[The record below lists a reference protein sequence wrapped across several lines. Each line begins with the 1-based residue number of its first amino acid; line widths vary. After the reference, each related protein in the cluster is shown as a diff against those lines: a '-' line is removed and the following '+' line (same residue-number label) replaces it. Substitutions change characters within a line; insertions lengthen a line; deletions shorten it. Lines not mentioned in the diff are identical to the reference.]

1 MSYGRLIRVVDRMAV
16 RMREVGVGRW
26 GIVGLHIADP
36 MLHALAALSLLR
48 LSVASV
54 TLPDARVPHGL
65 PVEVIFSDQSS
76 GARSSNIREISFSW
90 LNDEESSSRSVIE
103 LVVPVGEFAR
113 VMLTSGSTGF
123 PKAVPISWQDL
134 AWRLAS
140 YDYAYGSGF
149 AQASRRLLNF
159 MSLNSSLGYMYLL
172 YVLQRGGT
180 MCFPS
185 AEFELTVAACNGYRI
200 EGLVSSPITLSEI
213 VRAADGRRG
222 LFETVQAVFTTG
234 SRLDA
239 SLAHSVT
246 RTVCPHV
253 VSSYG
258 STEIGSIA
266 SGSASTLLRGE
277 HCVGR
282 LLPDV
287 EAAAFDGDARLPEG
301 SIGQLGFKARGG
313 VAGYLSVHDAGCS
326 SSESHFRNGWFLP
339 GDMGFCENGLLF
351 VVGRAANVLNI
362 GGDKI
367 AAEKVEQTLR
377 TVPGVADAVAVTFM
391 NKHGVER
398 LAVHLV
404 TCPGWSLDMLLACTV
419 ESLPAS
425 AQPEMVA
432 TWDKLPKTVTGK
444 LDRQALD
451 SGGGKVVFRRE
462 WT

>member
-1 MSYGRLIRVVDRMAV
+1 MQIFSRIQHQASFNAAATALISPDSPIRLMSYGRLIRVVDRMAV

-222 LFETVQAVFTTG
+222 SSAKVSPHPA
-234 SRLDA
+234 R
-239 SLAHSVT
+239 SVHHREPT
-246 RTVCPHV
+246 
-253 VSSYG
+253 
-258 STEIGSIA
+258 
-266 SGSASTLLRGE
+266 
-277 HCVGR
+277 GR
-282 LLPDV
+282 LAGTFCNPD
-287 EAAAFDGDARLPEG
+287 
-301 SIGQLGFKARGG
+301 
-313 VAGYLSVHDAGCS
+313 
-326 SSESHFRNGWFLP
+326 
-339 GDMGFCENGLLF
+339 
-351 VVGRAANVLNI
+351 
-362 GGDKI
+362 
-367 AAEKVEQTLR
+367 
-377 TVPGVADAVAVTFM
+377 
-391 NKHGVER
+391 
-398 LAVHLV
+398 
-404 TCPGWSLDMLLACTV
+404 
-419 ESLPAS
+419 SLPARC
-425 AQPEMVA
+425 QFL
-432 TWDKLPKTVTGK
+432 W
-444 LDRQALD
+444 LDRNRLD
-451 SGGGKVVFRRE
+451 SIRQRQHASQGGALRRPAASGCRGGGFRR
-462 WT
+462 